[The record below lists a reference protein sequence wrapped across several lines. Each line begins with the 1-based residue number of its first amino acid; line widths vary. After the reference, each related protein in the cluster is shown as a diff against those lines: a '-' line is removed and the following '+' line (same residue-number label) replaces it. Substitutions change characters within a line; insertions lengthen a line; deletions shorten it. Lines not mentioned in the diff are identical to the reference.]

1 MQTSPYETFRNQIG
15 VRLSYIVADEGK
27 RQDQSVDL
35 ISYQALA
42 KRAKRTPGLRLK
54 EGKGAGNE
62 ALLSWEALPYE
73 WKKELEERFGRPEE
87 TYNALQ
93 KHFRQSAKAKV
104 FYDAFQFDNNEYLS
118 PAVKRKYTVNA
129 SVLEAVIALKAQ
141 RTMQRKSRGGSITG
155 LWDSLAS
162 DVAAFQENLKRMGM
176 VPHTLPSSGKRL
188 KLRVDRFLKEGYASL
203 IDGRSQNNNAQVVT
217 PKMIEL
223 WQAIYAGQ
231 KNRKPTYVEVALR
244 YQAFLDGD
252 LEIINNETAEVF
264 DPSDSEYRP
273 ASESTIYSYQAA
285 WGQAAVSHSLRS
297 GDRQKFKSAYE
308 PFHKLKQPAFAG
320 SIISIDDRQ
329 PPFEYATGKRVWFYN
344 AIDLGSEAFTT
355 WVWGD
360 TKEGIILDFYRQMV
374 RNYSD
379 WGLNLPHEMECEMS
393 LNASFKDNLL
403 QNGAMFQKVRIEANN
418 ARGKRI
424 EAHYRQLRYKYEKD
438 EIGWLARPF
447 ALSES
452 NQKGADKVPTL
463 PKNEI
468 VKKALKAIETWNNTL
483 HSNQELHPGMT
494 RWDVF
499 MDKQHPELT
508 TTNWA
513 GILPYIGY
521 ETRSSMKLGRITLQG
536 KHRVVGFDGEVALGE
551 KLIGIMK
558 RIEGSEVIVRWLDG
572 NDGQVMKS
580 LVYDTEGRLICEL
593 LDDLAYSRA
602 AIEQTDD
609 DLKNRELTSAY
620 TATVQGYIRRNAQ
633 KIENITILEKPK
645 PAKKRFVIP
654 QLDRY
659 EVPDTEAEI
668 LPSAE
673 EIITDSEYT
682 KSFNISTA
690 SRF

>member
-1 MQTSPYETFRNQIG
+1 MQTSPYETFQNQIG
-15 VRLSYIVADEGK
+15 VRLSYVVADDNI
-27 RQDQSVDL
+27 RQDESVAL
-35 ISYQALA
+35 ISYDALA
-42 KRAKRTPGLRLK
+42 KRSRRTPGLKLRTAR
-54 EGKGAGNE
+54 GAGNE
-62 ALLSWEALPYE
+62 ALLSWEALPHE
-73 WKKELEERFGRPEE
+73 WKKELEARFGRPEE

-93 KHFRQSAKAKV
+93 KHFRSSAKAKV
-104 FYDAFQFDNNEYLS
+104 FYDEFQFDNDEYLS
-118 PAVKRKYTVNA
+118 PAHKRKYTVNA
-129 SVLEAVIALKAQ
+129 SVLEAVISLRAQ

-162 DVAAFQENLKRMGM
+162 DVAAFQDNLKRMGM

-188 KLRVDRFLKEGYASL
+188 KMRVDRFLKEGYASL

-217 PKMIEL
+217 PTMIEL

-231 KNRKPTYVEVALR
+231 KGRKPTYIEVALR

-252 LEIINNETAEVF
+252 LDIINNETGELF
-264 DPSDSEYRP
+264 DPANSEYRP

-285 WGQAAVSHSLRS
+285 WGQAVVSHSLRS
-297 GDRQKFKSAYE
+297 GDRQKFKSTYE

-329 PPFEYATGKRVWFYN
+329 PPFEYATGKRMWFYN

-374 RNYSD
+374 RNYTE
-379 WGLNLPHEMECEMS
+379 WGINLPYEMECEMS

-403 QNGAMFQKVRIEANN
+403 QNGAMFQQVRIEANN

-424 EAHYRQLRYKYEKD
+424 EAHYRQLRYQYEKD

-452 NQKGADKVPTL
+452 NQKGAAKVPQL

-468 VKKALKAIETWNNTL
+468 VKKALKAIEKWNNDL
-483 HSNQELHPGMT
+483 HTNQELHPGMS

-508 TTNWA
+508 TTNWT

-521 ETRSSMKLGRITLQG
+521 ETASSMRLGRITLQG
-536 KHRVVGFDGEVALGE
+536 KHRVVGFDGEVATGE
-551 KLIGIMK
+551 KLISVMK
-558 RIEGSEVIVRWLDG
+558 RIEGKDVVVRWLDG
-572 NDGQVMKS
+572 NDGQVLKS
-580 LVYDTEGRLICEL
+580 LVYDTDGNLICEL
-593 LDDLAYSRA
+593 LGDLAYSRA
-602 AIEQTDD
+602 TLERTEEDA
-609 DLKNRELTSAY
+609 KNRELTSAY
-620 TATVQGYIRRNAQ
+620 AATVQGYINQNA
-633 KIENITILEKPK
+633 KKVESITILEKPK
-645 PAKKRFVIP
+645 PTKKRFVMP
-654 QLDRY
+654 GLDSY
-659 EVPDTEAEI
+659 EVPETKAEI
-668 LPSAE
+668 LPPAE
-673 EIITDSEYT
+673 EIIPDSQYT
-682 KSFNISTA
+682 KKFNPSTA